1 MPLFKIVTKS
11 TFDIYYVVDAESS
24 EQALSA
30 VQDSEYG
37 ANYEYAQIH
46 KGEQVLYSHPV
57 SDYEF
62 LQDFRDKNDYLST
75 WSDDFV
81 LAKINKA

>member
-11 TFDIYYVVDAESS
+11 SFDIYYVVDAESGQ
-24 EQALSA
+24 QAIEA
-30 VQDSEYG
+30 VQNSDHG
-37 ANYEYAQIH
+37 GNYEYAQLH
-46 KGEQVLYSHPV
+46 KGEQVMYSHPI
-57 SDYEF
+57 SDHEF